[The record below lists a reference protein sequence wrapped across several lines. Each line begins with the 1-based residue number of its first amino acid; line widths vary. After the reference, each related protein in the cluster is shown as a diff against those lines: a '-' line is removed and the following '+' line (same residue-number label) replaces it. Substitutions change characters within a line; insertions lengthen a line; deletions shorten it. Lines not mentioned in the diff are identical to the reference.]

1 MKLKTVKEIAK
12 FLKESSEELLATEDQ
27 GGCCSMF
34 IDPYDHTLS
43 LSVGWMSGYDEDP
56 GDDYASKK
64 DPTWRINAAIVKY
77 NPYDCAEL
85 EYMDQP
91 WNKETGDVWDTMFTV
106 SRKNAKGWLAEASWF
121 KRQYMQIVKAIEKGE
136 VVYE

>member
-12 FLKESSEELLATEDQ
+12 FLKESSEELLATEDR

-34 IDPYDHTLS
+34 IDQYDHTLS

-56 GDDYASKK
+56 GHDYASKK
-64 DPTWRINAAIVKY
+64 DPKWRINAAVVKY

-85 EYMDQP
+85 EYMDRP
-91 WNKETGDVWDTMFTV
+91 WDKKTGEVWDTMLTM
-106 SRKNAKGWLAEASWF
+106 SRKNAKGWLSEAGWF
-121 KRQYMQIVKAIEKGE
+121 KNQYRQIVKAIEKGE